1 MAKAEQSSIYREVER
16 LLFWAMDVVDRLP
29 KSLAMQELGKKVMN
43 DLTDCLDAV
52 TLALQAEK
60 GAARLEFIDVLILR
74 MTSVKTI
81 FRIMYEK
88 SKQQK
93 TKVLTPKQ
101 YTVFLEFA
109 GASLLKRGG
118 GVRHRHQRSRIDY
131 DYEGFRLFIKWALH
145 W

>member
-88 SKQQK
+88 SKQQN

-101 YTVFLEFA
+101 YTVFLEF
-109 GASLLKRGG
+109 
-118 GVRHRHQRSRIDY
+118 VRSISSETGRWRKAQTSESPD
-131 DYEGFRLFIKWALH
+131 
-145 W
+145 